1 MTAFQVLYVLCFT
14 RPRYQVSVY
23 RTTGPLVSDSILSA
37 GLEETE
43 EDDSDP
49 FIPQERIFSKYAAML
64 YTSNN
69 QGRSFEEFKEAK
81 FCPSCGEKVGNMESL
96 VRNFSFLVTD
106 AGITKTRPCNI
117 RQYFTALKMII
128 FR

>member
-1 MTAFQVLYVLCFT
+1 MCFELIF
-14 RPRYQVSVY
+14 PV
-23 RTTGPLVSDSILSA
+23 DSILSA
-37 GLEETE
+37 GLEENE

-81 FCPSCGEKVGNMESL
+81 FCQSCGEKVG
-96 VRNFSFLVTD
+96 SFLLSFTLNPLHPGYFFMLY
-106 AGITKTRPCNI
+106 AG
-117 RQYFTALKMII
+117 LVL
-128 FR
+128 FRLLHNFRL

>member
-1 MTAFQVLYVLCFT
+1 MVAAYSSSPTHLSW
-14 RPRYQVSVY
+14 PRYFCF
-23 RTTGPLVSDSILSA
+23 PDSILSA

-81 FCPSCGEKVGNMESL
+81 FCPSCGEKVGNTENHS
-96 VRNFSFLVTD
+96 
-106 AGITKTRPCNI
+106 
-117 RQYFTALKMII
+117 
-128 FR
+128 